1 MKKSTGICLGI
12 IAGLGF
18 WGTSANEP
26 VMAKG
31 TTKLTVNVPNNSNAQ
46 ATPNAD
52 DDIKLNS
59 SNDGT
64 ITFAGKTNPNAKVT
78 IERQSDFKDYKTKA
92 DANGNYSKTIT
103 LSKKAKKS
111 EYSISSKVSGKG
123 DSEDSDFLVINK
135 GYGKPSTASSSSSSQ
150 KASSSSSMNNYQQVS
165 YDDLARHSKKM
176 NGKDISITGSIIQV
190 EHEDGMYMLLVA
202 MNGDPDQVVMVAVDK
217 SDKPKNGDMVKN
229 DLVTIQ
235 GTAGGKQKYT
245 TVMGDDNDVPYI
257 DCNEVIQDQG
267 KAPDDYGA

>member
-1 MKKSTGICLGI
+1 MKKSTCICLGI
-12 IAGLGF
+12 IAGLGL
-18 WGTSANEP
+18 WGASANEP

-31 TTKLTVNVPNNSNAQ
+31 TTKLTVSIPNNSKAQ

-59 SNDGT
+59 NGDGT
-64 ITFAGKTNPNAKVT
+64 ITFSGKTNPNAKVT
-78 IERQSDFKDYKTKA
+78 IERQSDFKDYKVKA

-111 EYSISSKVSGKG
+111 EYSISSKVSGKD
-123 DSEDSDFLVINK
+123 DSAESDFLVINK
-135 GYGKPSTASSSSSSQ
+135 GYGSSSTASSSSSSQ
-150 KASSSSSMNNYQQVS
+150 EASSSSTTNYQQVS

-176 NGKDISITGSIIQV
+176 NGKDVSITGSIIQV

-202 MNGDPDQVVMVAVDK
+202 MNGDPDQTVMVAVAK
-217 SDKPKNGDMVKN
+217 SDKPNNGDMVKN